1 MASNS
6 PTVGAPGF
14 SSKMCVAP
22 ALMAWR
28 KKPGVSQV
36 RPAMRAMLGEDVAPE
51 KSDPLSTDAWN
62 WTPFA
67 FHLAA
72 ISAKAFP
79 GGRSLPAPRKKGS
92 TTSDS
97 RARGSSPF
105 SSCRAWYQPMPRP
118 STPQPMM
125 A

>member
-1 MASNS
+1 MASSS

-14 SSKMCVAP
+14 SNNIWVAP

-28 KKPGVSQV
+28 KKPGLSQV
-36 RPAMRAMLGEDVAPE
+36 LPAINAIFVPEVALENKLPE
-51 KSDPLSTDAWN
+51 STEAWN
-62 WTPFA
+62 WTPF
-67 FHLAA
+67 FFQSSA
-72 ISAKAFP
+72 IFAKSLP
-79 GGRSLPAPRKKGS
+79 GGRSLPAPKKKGS

-97 RARGSSPF
+97 RARGISPF